1 MATPLEQRQWRRGAQ
16 RALRLALIAVK
27 DARGR
32 YDAAA
37 RACYAAAG
45 EAANAALAAAYLSDS
60 PLGALKALPC
70 IEGAARRKLGAA
82 QAAAL
87 ARADASA
94 AALAGMAAEMADAA
108 VGLLA
113 LLEVAGPS
121 VGSPQGAP
129 PACADSDAGL
139 APPPV
144 LGAAAWQRNE
154 PLFACIPLPQAA
166 AMLSELAEAHARN
179 AFSIRRVVFSLT
191 AVAAAVAASDGGA
204 LAVRAALPASSAA
217 SPPPPVA
224 RLKEALAVHLALLL
238 LRPLLDDG
246 RCELLLA
253 TLTGEM
259 AGF

>member
-32 YDAAA
+32 YGAAA

-45 EAANAALAAAYLSDS
+45 EAANAALAAAYLADS
-60 PLGALKALPC
+60 PLGALKALPD
-70 IEGAARRKLGAA
+70 IEGAAMRKLGAA

-94 AALAGMAAEMADAA
+94 AALASVSAEMADAA
-108 VGLLA
+108 AGLLA
-113 LLEVAGPS
+113 LLEVAEPPA
-121 VGSPQGAP
+121 GSLQDTYSL
-129 PACADSDAGL
+129 ACADAGP
-139 APPPV
+139 APPSAPA
-144 LGAAAWQRNE
+144 AAAWQHGE

-166 AMLSELAEAHARN
+166 AMLTELAEAHTREAL
-179 AFSIRRVVFSLT
+179 SSCRVLASLA
-191 AVAAAVAASDGGA
+191 AVAAAVAASG
-204 LAVRAALPASSAA
+204 SAA
-217 SPPPPVA
+217 TAIRSAQPSPPPPVA